1 MAPTIEAAGVVLLR
15 RGRNGL
21 EVCVVH
27 RPRHQDWSLP
37 KGKRDAGELLQLTA
51 WREAVEETG
60 LHVHLGVPL
69 DRQSY
74 RVDGRPKTVD
84 YWVARTARGG
94 PGFRPNKEID
104 ALVWLSLQRARARLT
119 YARDRRWLLDA
130 AAVPRTSPLIILRH
144 TAAMRRTDYKGSKD
158 WRRPLT
164 KAGKRHAREVAQIL
178 AAYGV
183 AEVRSSDSKRC
194 MQTVAPYA
202 DDAGLRIIEES
213 LFSEEIFDRRPKTA
227 LRRMS
232 MIGRRAKPQV
242 LCTHRP
248 VLPDVLAAVAQQF
261 GLKSSSTKLSPTL
274 EPGGMIVIHREL
286 GPRGRPNGRAVAVER
301 IVPE

>member
-1 MAPTIEAAGVVLLR
+1 MASTIEAAGVVLLR
-15 RGRNGL
+15 RGRRGL

-37 KGKRDAGELLQLTA
+37 KGKRDPGELLQITA

-60 LHVHLGVPL
+60 IHVHLGVPL
-69 DRQSY
+69 PTQTY

-84 YWVARTARGG
+84 YWVASAARGG

-104 ALVWLSLQRARARLT
+104 GLEWVSVQRARARLT

-130 AAVPRTSPLIILRH
+130 AAVPRTSPLIVLRH
-144 TAAMRRTDYKGSKD
+144 TAAMRRSDYKGSKD

-164 KAGKRHAREVAQIL
+164 KSGKRHAKEIAALL

-183 AEVRSSDSKRC
+183 AEVRTSDSKRC
-194 MQTVAPYA
+194 MQSVRPYA
-202 DDAGLRIIEES
+202 KAAGLSIIEEA

-227 LRRMS
+227 LRRMA
-232 MIGRRAKPQV
+232 MIGRRPSPQV

-261 GLKSSSTKLSPTL
+261 GLKASMPKLSPSL
-274 EPGGMIVIHREL
+274 EPGAMIVIHREL

>member
-37 KGKRDAGELLQLTA
+37 KGKRDPGELLPVTA

-60 LHVHLGVPL
+60 MLVHLGAPL
-69 DRQSY
+69 PTQSY

-84 YWVARTARGG
+84 YWVAAATRGG

-104 ALVWLSLQRARARLT
+104 ALEWVTAQRARARLT

-130 AAVPRTSPLIILRH
+130 ATVPRTSPLIILRH
-144 TAAMRRTDYKGSKD
+144 TAAVRRSDYKGNKD

-164 KAGKRHAREVAQIL
+164 KSGKRHAADLVPL
-178 AAYGV
+178 LTAYGV

-194 MQTVAPYA
+194 VQTVKPYA
-202 DDAGLRIIEES
+202 RAAGLPIIEEA

-227 LRRMS
+227 LRRMA
-232 MIGRRAKPQV
+232 MIGRRPSAQL

-261 GLKSSSTKLSPTL
+261 GLKASLPKLSPSL
-274 EPGGMIVIHREL
+274 EPGAMVIIHREL

-301 IVPE
+301 VVPE